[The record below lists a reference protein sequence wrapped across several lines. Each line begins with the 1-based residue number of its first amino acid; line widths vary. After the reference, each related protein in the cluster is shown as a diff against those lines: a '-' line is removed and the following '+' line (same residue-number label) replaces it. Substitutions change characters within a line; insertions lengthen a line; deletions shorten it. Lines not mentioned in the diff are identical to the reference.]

1 MALDYG
7 AAPSIQSITYDMKT
21 RMEEEQVEAIKWSL
35 EWGQEIWE
43 RVNEIHE
50 ELSSFDKS
58 IHHWM
63 RDISR
68 SWGEY
73 LWTKG
78 ALLPSK
84 DEAFRLRLD
93 NCHELVV
100 NLMVKVM
107 TLSLLNGSK
116 YIFYLKRNLKLINV
130 LK

>member
-1 MALDYG
+1 
-7 AAPSIQSITYDMKT
+7 
-21 RMEEEQVEAIKWSL
+21 
-35 EWGQEIWE
+35 
-43 RVNEIHE
+43 
-50 ELSSFDKS
+50 
-58 IHHWM
+58 M

-73 LWTKG
+73 LWAKG